1 MEYVVFN
8 PIARLDG
15 KVHCVSLSTDKKE
28 YDMIRILSKSL
39 EAAKSPS
46 REEKLLLARD
56 TLISCTEC
64 TEHFKLSESDFV
76 QDHFYSGLPAS
87 STEGQWRP
95 SEVHTCLLRCPSCST
110 LNYIYT
116 HPQKLLILGI
126 ILQTGLLKHELFHA
140 LYDRKGTEITPQA
153 CSV

>member
-1 MEYVVFN
+1 MA
-8 PIARLDG
+8 PRLLDWRRRYA
-15 KVHCVSLSTDKKE
+15 SLSTDKKE
-28 YDMIRILSKSL
+28 HVMIRILSKSL

-87 STEGQWRP
+87 STVGQWKP
-95 SEVHTCLLRCPSCST
+95 SEVHTCLLRCPTCST

-116 HPQKLLILGI
+116 HPQKLLILRV
-126 ILQTGLLKHELFHA
+126 ILQTGLLKQELFRA
-140 LYDRKGTEITPQA
+140 LYDRKGSEILPQ
-153 CSV
+153 SPPV